1 MSQTTQSDFHPGE
14 CPAPWIG
21 DNPES
26 GERRQYIKAFFAW
39 KSPYEVHRYDELKK
53 EAEKTTALALK
64 KAGWKGKEVSG
75 KYFAF
80 MVDMIM
86 WECFFERSRPNG
98 PAWPWKTAPNIAVG
112 YRETYSV
119 CYDAL
124 RRLPD
129 SELRFTVKSEDKPV
143 EEDVEEEPVEEELLE
158 EEPAENEPSAESVL
172 GYKKAF
178 LDKLH
183 EQISDLSD
191 RRPANS
197 SDRGVYD
204 EIHALVDRT
213 RSQLCI
219 EYGKQHM
226 STASLDPVPLD
237 DREKI
242 QFKDEIERL
251 NGEVS
256 KRDKVIEKLGKE
268 KNEPDDGLFIQDDGS
283 KRTPKK
289 FRVFSTPAHLDG
301 RKRPRPNTPL
311 MLEET

>member
-14 CPAPWIG
+14 FPVPWIG
-21 DNPES
+21 DNPEI
-26 GERRQYIKAFFAW
+26 GKRREYIKAFFAW
-39 KSPYEVHRYDELKK
+39 KSPYEIHRYDELKK

-80 MVDMIM
+80 VLSDL
-86 WECFFERSRPNG
+86 
-98 PAWPWKTAPNIAVG
+98 ALTAPRGHGRLPPTIAVG
-112 YRETYSV
+112 YRETFSAR
-119 CYDAL
+119 YDKL

-143 EEDVEEEPVEEELLE
+143 EEDVEEDGEEEPAE
-158 EEPAENEPSAESVL
+158 DEPAENEPSAESVL

-191 RRPANS
+191 RRPAHS

-204 EIHALVDRT
+204 EMHALVDRT

-219 EYGKQHM
+219 EYSRNM
-226 STASLDPVPLD
+226 PTPSLEPVPLD

-242 QFKDEIERL
+242 EFKDEIERL
-251 NGEVS
+251 KGEVS
-256 KRDKVIEKLGKE
+256 KRDKVIEELGKD
-268 KNEPDDGLFIQDDGS
+268 KNEPYDGLFIQDDGS
-283 KRTPKK
+283 KKTPKK

-311 MLEET
+311 MLEEA